1 MGTVL
6 ILWWRNVGA
15 RGAILTIYGHHM
27 VMDAIWTV
35 YGRYVSALWARYG
48 CYKSN
53 TRLPTIANWSDT
65 NVLLHYGPHNSL
77 ETFIIAKL
85 YRFIKQKR
93 QTLNQTWT
101 KMNTCKNSNDRQS
114 FSLLDVLKSSQSN
127 LHLETW
133 RSILWSWQF
142 QNAVEVI
149 NAASI
154 PTTGFTFTRIINQI
168 ITFWKILQ

>member
-1 MGTVL
+1 MAQCGRSRRY
-6 ILWWRNVGA
+6 IDDLWA
-15 RGAILTIYGHHM
+15 PYG
-27 VMDAIWTV
+27 
-35 YGRYVSALWARYG
+35 YGRHMESLWALCGRFMGATGATRVILG
-48 CYKSN
+48 CQ
-53 TRLPTIANWSDT
+53 RLLTEVIQIS
-65 NVLLHYGPHNSL
+65 VLLHYGPHNSL

-114 FSLLDVLKSSQSN
+114 FSLLDMLKSSQSN